1 MSNGKL
7 LKKKPVNSDQHCFVA
22 MYAVFW
28 LLFLHV
34 KVFFFLVTFDS
45 LVMFCLDYGHCSAH
59 IIAIYS
65 QNTKVMWNC
74 INRNKLFSI
83 MAIVYIVNIFTY
95 ALIYESHAL

>member
-28 LLFLHV
+28 LLFLQV
-34 KVFFFLVTFDS
+34 KVFFLVTFDS
-45 LVMFCLDYGHCSAH
+45 LVMFCLDNGHCSAY
-59 IIAIYS
+59 IYS
-65 QNTKVMWNC
+65 NLQPEYQSYVELYQQEQTIFNNGYCLHK
-74 INRNKLFSI
+74 
-83 MAIVYIVNIFTY
+83 VNIFTY

>member
-34 KVFFFLVTFDS
+34 KVFFLVTFDS
-45 LVMFCLDYGHCSAH
+45 LVTFCLDYGHCIAY
-59 IIAIYS
+59 IYIAIYS

-83 MAIVYIVNIFTY
+83 MAIFFCLHSEHIYICSYI
-95 ALIYESHAL
+95 

>member
-7 LKKKPVNSDQHCFVA
+7 LKKDPVNSDQHCFVA

-45 LVMFCLDYGHCSAH
+45 LVRFCLDYGHCSAY
-59 IIAIYS
+59 IYS
-65 QNTKVMWNC
+65 NLQPECQSYVELYQQEQTIFNNGNC
-74 INRNKLFSI
+74 LHREHIYVCS
-83 MAIVYIVNIFTY
+83 YI
-95 ALIYESHAL
+95 